1 MYCTRK
7 KNMKKRLKS
16 GKLPRTRFLKM
27 NHLALYE
34 GTPNF
39 REIAGSQIKKE
50 F

>member
-16 GKLPRTRFLKM
+16 GKLPRFLKV